1 MRSPAVETH
10 ELQRAERD
18 QPVSCPDIEEDVTG
32 VEACVIEYAV
42 SDRDEMF
49 ESLHALLKVIAV
61 ATVQQPR
68 CLLVHLRPLH
78 GQGGYSEVVR
88 WLGRSLERGL
98 FGRATAQ
105 YGPSQSGGVR
115 KRSRIRAF
123 VWLESEV
130 SSGHASIHGQVKS
143 IVDRPSRPID
153 DRFGGARLGDNL
165 PHQSMREALGLL
177 RGLLRQLSA
186 QVGTGHHRR
195 DPHSCG
201 GPFSLDRKA
210 ETGSAAF
217 RRLKRAPEI
226 GAVCRWRRLPSLTVR
241 VLLVAIGIALLAWLV
256 AVAALT
262 LVGRKVEAKQLARL
276 LPDLAALL
284 RGLLRDPRVP
294 RGSKILVA
302 LAIAWVVSPIDLL
315 PEFLPVIG
323 PLDDV
328 IVVALVLRHL
338 VKRAG
343 PEVVREHWPGDQL
356 MLERGLRTL
365 HVVRSPEARSRPE
378 D

>member
-1 MRSPAVETH
+1 
-10 ELQRAERD
+10 
-18 QPVSCPDIEEDVTG
+18 
-32 VEACVIEYAV
+32 
-42 SDRDEMF
+42 
-49 ESLHALLKVIAV
+49 
-61 ATVQQPR
+61 
-68 CLLVHLRPLH
+68 
-78 GQGGYSEVVR
+78 
-88 WLGRSLERGL
+88 
-98 FGRATAQ
+98 
-105 YGPSQSGGVR
+105 
-115 KRSRIRAF
+115 
-123 VWLESEV
+123 
-130 SSGHASIHGQVKS
+130 
-143 IVDRPSRPID
+143 
-153 DRFGGARLGDNL
+153 
-165 PHQSMREALGLL
+165 
-177 RGLLRQLSA
+177 
-186 QVGTGHHRR
+186 
-195 DPHSCG
+195 
-201 GPFSLDRKA
+201 
-210 ETGSAAF
+210 
-217 RRLKRAPEI
+217 
-226 GAVCRWRRLPSLTVR
+226 